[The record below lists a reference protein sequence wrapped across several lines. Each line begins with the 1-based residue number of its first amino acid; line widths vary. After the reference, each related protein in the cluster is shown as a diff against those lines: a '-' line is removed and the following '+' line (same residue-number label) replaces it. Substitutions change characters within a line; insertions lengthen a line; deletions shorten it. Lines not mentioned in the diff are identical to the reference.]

1 MTLSRCFGARKA
13 ARCVW
18 LYERVPTRVCA
29 FACWAA
35 IWGNPQTALT
45 DVKSADLPSKP
56 TQTRATELG
65 EKEPEGSQAKHA
77 AALSG
82 FGRGGGG
89 TATHSQRP
97 VPAVV
102 EFAACAI
109 YSESYVIFCRW
120 LQDQTRFAGVG
131 LLQLR

>member
-1 MTLSRCFGARKA
+1 MSGCLSECARA
-13 ARCVW
+13 CARLLVGR
-18 LYERVPTRVCA
+18 RVGGQ
-29 FACWAA
+29 WH
-35 IWGNPQTALT
+35 PQTALP